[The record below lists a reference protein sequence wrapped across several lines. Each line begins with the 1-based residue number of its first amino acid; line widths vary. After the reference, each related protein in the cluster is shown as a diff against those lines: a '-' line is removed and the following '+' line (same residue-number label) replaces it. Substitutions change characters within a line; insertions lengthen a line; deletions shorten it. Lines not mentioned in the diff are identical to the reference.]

1 MRCRI
6 CDSKLIRIFTNPKC
20 PKYSHKYLMTARIDE
35 SILAHRNAN
44 GVPIAQDK
52 DATYELN
59 VGKCSFCNT
68 IQLEDDLP
76 SEDYS
81 DDYQRNISFSYQAK
95 VHAEEWAV
103 RLSLHKP
110 TSFIEIGCG
119 NGLFSGYMK
128 RMNPDMKQIAFEPSN
143 AAYQKAID
151 SGLKVINAFYDKDAP
166 SAEYGYDSF
175 AIRFVLEHLP
185 NPAELLGLLMY
196 QCRDG
201 AVGLIEVP
209 NAEKQMREGRWFEF
223 FREHTF
229 YFTGETLTRLVE
241 NAGFEVL
248 DMRKTQDEE
257 FITMLVRAGSWK
269 EMEIKDLN
277 FNHKTYAFGASG
289 GAATWL
295 ANTSGI
301 SMMIDN
307 DVNKHDMILSGSRIP
322 IVGPQMI
329 VDSPPD
335 TIVITASGFKKEIHN
350 QIRSLGYKGRI
361 VVYPN
366 LEEME

>member
-1 MRCRI
+1 MIKCRI
-6 CDSKLIRIFTNPKC
+6 CDSKLIRIFSNPKC
-20 PKYSHKYLMTARIDE
+20 PKYSHKYLTT
-35 SILAHRNAN
+35 
-44 GVPIAQDK
+44 QDK

-103 RLSLHKP
+103 RLSMHKP

-128 RMNPDMKQIAFEPSN
+128 RMNPDMGQIAYEPSK
-143 AAYQKAID
+143 AAYQKAKD
-151 SGLKVINAFYDKDAP
+151 AGLNVVNGFYDIEVKMA
-166 SAEYGYDSF
+166 SGIGYDSF
-175 AIRFVLEHLP
+175 AIRFVMEHLSNP
-185 NPAELLGLLMY
+185 NELLQLLMY
-196 QCRDG
+196 QCQAG

-209 NAEKQMREGRWFEF
+209 NAEKQMRDGRWFEF

-229 YFTGETLTRLVE
+229 YFTAETLTRLVE

-269 EMEIKDLN
+269 EMNIKDLN

-289 GAATWL
+289 GACTWL
-295 ANTSGI
+295 ANTHGI

-307 DVNKHDMILSGSRIP
+307 DINKHDLILSGSRIP

-329 VDSPPD
+329 VDDPPSL
-335 TIVITASGFKKEIHN
+335 IVITAPAYAKEIHG
-350 QIRSLGYKGRI
+350 QIRSLGYKGKV
-361 VVYPN
+361 VVYPDM
-366 LEEME
+366 EEMKDGA